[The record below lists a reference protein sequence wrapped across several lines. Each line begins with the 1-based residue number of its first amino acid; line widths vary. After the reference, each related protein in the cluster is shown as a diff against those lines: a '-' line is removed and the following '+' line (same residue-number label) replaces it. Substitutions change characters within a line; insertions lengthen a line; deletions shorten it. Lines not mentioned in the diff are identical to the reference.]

1 MKGTVIRSTGSWYT
15 VRTDD
20 GTIVDCKI
28 KGRFRIK
35 DLDLKPTNPLAVGDH
50 VEFNEVAQDESPVIH
65 AIADRKNYI
74 IRKATKLSKQVHIIA
89 ANLDQAILITTIK
102 HPNVKVGFINRFLV
116 TAEAYSIPG
125 IVVFNKVDLYDQAAM
140 DTLQELLETYESV
153 GYKCLVTSVETG
165 ENLDEFKAL
174 LKDKVSL
181 LSGHSG
187 VGKSSIINKVEPGLD
202 LKTADISEFNEK
214 GRHTTTFA
222 EMFPLSEGG
231 SIIDTP
237 GIKSFGLFDFK
248 QSDLGHYFPE
258 MRDVMNN
265 CGFNDCTHVNEPRCA
280 VKQAV
285 ENGTISYSR
294 YESYLNL
301 YYEEEL

>member
-1 MKGTVIRSTGSWYT
+1 LKGTVIRSTGSWYT